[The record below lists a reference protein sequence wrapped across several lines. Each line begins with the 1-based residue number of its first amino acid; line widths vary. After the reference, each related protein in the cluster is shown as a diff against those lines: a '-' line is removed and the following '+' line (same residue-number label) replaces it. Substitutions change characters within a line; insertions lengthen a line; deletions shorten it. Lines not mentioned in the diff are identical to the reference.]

1 MISESKLDNLATQ
14 YAYYTLGSSPCED
27 CDDFTECFINR
38 NKKCKEAEEYHEKY
52 LKLVEEYKN
61 NYGDRYDNKIKWA

>member
-27 CDDFTECFINR
+27 CDDFTECFI
-38 NKKCKEAEEYHEKY
+38 
-52 LKLVEEYKN
+52 
-61 NYGDRYDNKIKWA
+61 DRYNKCEEAKLNNIKM